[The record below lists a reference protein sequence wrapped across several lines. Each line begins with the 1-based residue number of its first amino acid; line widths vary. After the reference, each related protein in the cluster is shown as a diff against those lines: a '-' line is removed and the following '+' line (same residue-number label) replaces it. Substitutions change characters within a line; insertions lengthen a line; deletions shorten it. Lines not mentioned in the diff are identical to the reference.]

1 MSEKT
6 AATRPASGS
15 GTARPL
21 RLVSFVGLGG
31 RRPDGS
37 RGYLSTRY
45 LWEGQRVETEFL
57 AEALCSFFKPREVV
71 LLATLEAQAEHGAA
85 LTARLA
91 AAGVNPDFVELP
103 AGASG
108 DELWRQFE
116 LLAGAL
122 DLARRDTVLDIT
134 HGFRSQPFFSAAAV
148 AFERAVTGREGQ
160 LRVVYG
166 AFEAR
171 AEAENVTPVWDLT
184 PFLELL
190 DWSHA
195 LLLFLRTGQAE
206 GVTAAVDDIGNRLL
220 RAWAESGRR
229 GPRPGEI
236 TSLSR
241 ALGRFGA
248 DLVALR
254 SLGIVG
260 TPGREGSA
268 AELLRVL
275 RAHRAQIEAR
285 LPPLARV
292 LDRLERE
299 IAPLAAG
306 GALGVGDGEEALA
319 ALARRYLEMGRL
331 LEAAIVVREAWL
343 TRCTS
348 GETGT
353 PRTFQRDA
361 RLAAERQFRR
371 RHAAEHE
378 RVSQLRND
386 LAHGGFRDNPARPER
401 LVHGVTKAVAALR
414 DGAPAPLAPATPL
427 TAPDEA
433 IFLNLSN
440 HPSTGAAN
448 TWSEEQRQAALAL
461 APRLVDLP
469 FPAVPPDAGLDEIER
484 LAGETLGRVP
494 EGTVAAMVSGELA
507 LTMLLVPEL
516 QARGIRCLVATTR
529 REVIELGDGRRESSF
544 RFVRFRDCPA
554 LARAGDI

>member
-1 MSEKT
+1 MSET
-6 AATRPASGS
+6 ASTALRADGA

-31 RRPDGS
+31 KRPDGS
-37 RGYLSTRY
+37 RGYVRTCY
-45 LWEGQRVETEFL
+45 LWEGRRAETEFL
-57 AEALCSFFKPREVV
+57 AEALCAFFAPREVV
-71 LLATLEAQAEHGAA
+71 LLATPEARAEHGAA
-85 LTARLA
+85 LTERLA
-91 AAGVNPDFVELP
+91 AAGVTPEFVELP

-116 LLAGAL
+116 LLGGAL
-122 DLARRDTVLDIT
+122 DLASRDTVLDIT

-148 AFERAVTGREGQ
+148 AFERAMTGRAGQ

-171 AEAENVTPVWDLT
+171 SENVTPVWDLT

-206 GVTAAVDDIGNRLL
+206 GVTAAVHDIGNRLL
-220 RAWAESGRR
+220 RNWAQGGRQ

-236 TSLSR
+236 ASLSR
-241 ALGRFGA
+241 ALARFGA

-260 TPGREGSA
+260 TPEREGSA
-268 AELLRVL
+268 AELLRVV
-275 RAHRAQIEAR
+275 RTHRPEIEAS

-299 IAPLAAG
+299 VAPLAG
-306 GALGVGDGEEALA
+306 GGGLASGAGDGALA
-319 ALARRYLEMGRL
+319 ALAERYLAMGRL

-343 TRCTS
+343 TRCTPGEKS
-348 GETGT
+348 GSQALQLE
-353 PRTFQRDA
+353 A
-361 RLAAERQFRR
+361 RLVAERRFRR
-371 RHAAEHE
+371 RHASEHK

-386 LAHGGFRDNPARPER
+386 LAHGGVRENPTRPER
-401 LVHGVTKAVAALR
+401 LAHGVAAAVAALR
-414 DGAPAPLAPATPL
+414 GGESEPL
-427 TAPDEA
+427 TPPASPAAPGEA
-433 IFLNLSN
+433 VFLNLSN
-440 HPSTGAAN
+440 HPSSGPAGS
-448 TWSEEQRQAALAL
+448 WSEEQRGAAIAL

-469 FPAVPPDAGLDEIER
+469 FPAVPPGAGLEEIER
-484 LAGETLGRVP
+484 LAEETLGRVP
-494 EGTVAAMVSGELA
+494 EETVAAMVGGELA
-507 LTMLLVPEL
+507 LTMLLVAAL
-516 QARGIRCLVATTR
+516 QARGVRCLVATTG
-529 REVIELGDGRRESSF
+529 REVVDLGDGRRESAF

-554 LARAGDI
+554 LALAGDA